1 MEEASKAAGHVKDE
15 IDDATEEL
23 ADMLPEECVALN
35 AVVKPL
41 ASLLK
46 DRTRGRQAAADTHKV
61 RQVAGFGAM
70 VAAAVLRRAAGDDAS
85 ALADEIEGTIMQ
97 RRVFEPRSSV
107 RRVLS
112 LDAAGTNAMLSAL
125 LAQSSGSA
133 QPKEANRQLD
143 ETNKRLDETNK
154 RLEALLAK
162 MAGGA
167 QPSAE
172 PSGGNDSGSNRS
184 RHALESQKAHI
195 QNELESQFLA
205 LEAMQADA
213 EASEGDPLA
222 KQLAVVECRRLQKQL
237 EKTCANVQDVGQA
250 LGVVTRYFSIL
261 QNKLTEM
268 NDKMDAI
275 QTQVTQLYDAW
286 RQVVGKPVLEE
297 LEELRIKRL
306 LPHSQLRDSVH
317 IPIEGLQAGDNGR
330 FESSESN
337 PTFDLLQKVER
348 EFLHSEHKSVLL
360 LSGLAGSGKTTFV
373 SELELLIDTKYRDL
387 VQESRKK
394 PLILI
399 KANLPTL
406 SNPLS
411 NLVHETLIMDY
422 NLRDTQIQDLRE
434 LAREGKVEV
443 IFLLDACALTPH

>member
-1 MEEASKAAGHVKDE
+1 M
-15 IDDATEEL
+15 
-23 ADMLPEECVALN
+23 
-35 AVVKPL
+35 
-41 ASLLK
+41 
-46 DRTRGRQAAADTHKV
+46 
-61 RQVAGFGAM
+61 
-70 VAAAVLRRAAGDDAS
+70 
-85 ALADEIEGTIMQ
+85 
-97 RRVFEPRSSV
+97 
-107 RRVLS
+107 
-112 LDAAGTNAMLSAL
+112 
-125 LAQSSGSA
+125 
-133 QPKEANRQLD
+133 
-143 ETNKRLDETNK
+143 
-154 RLEALLAK
+154 
-162 MAGGA
+162 
-167 QPSAE
+167 
-172 PSGGNDSGSNRS
+172 
-184 RHALESQKAHI
+184 
-195 QNELESQFLA
+195 
-205 LEAMQADA
+205 
-213 EASEGDPLA
+213 
-222 KQLAVVECRRLQKQL
+222 
-237 EKTCANVQDVGQA
+237 QDVGQA